1 MIKNE
6 SVLMEGEIRMMMNVP
21 LTIHSMMERAE
32 TLFPKKEIISRTHDR
47 VTTLTY
53 KQIGER
59 TRRLSSVLKKLGVK
73 EGERIG
79 TLAWN
84 HHRHVEAYFA
94 IPGIGS
100 VLHTINIRL
109 SPQHISY
116 IVNHAEDRILLIDED
131 LVPLVE
137 KIQGELSTVQAYIIM
152 TDKEEIPE
160 TSLTPVYHY
169 EHLLA
174 EGNPKHQFLKEIDEN
189 MPAGMCYTS
198 ATTGNPKGV
207 VYTHRSTVLHCMA
220 LGLADTAAL
229 SESDVAMAIVP
240 MFHVNAWGLPFAA
253 TWFGTKQVLPGP
265 MFTPKILL
273 EMIQKEKVT
282 VAAGVPTIWLGV
294 LQELEQHDYDLS
306 SMSRILCGGAAA
318 PKSVIAAFEQ
328 KYHVPFVHAYGMT
341 ETSPLVTLARLK
353 SYEKDLSYEE
363 QLEIRSKQ
371 GYLVPGVEMKI
382 VGGNGEVKWDGSE
395 MGELC
400 LRAPWIAAS
409 YYKDERTAEGFRD
422 GWLYTG
428 DVVTVDEEG
437 CVKIVDRTKDV
448 IKSGGEWISSVDLEN
463 ALMAHEAVFEAA
475 VVAVPHPKWQERP
488 VACVVRKPNRVVT
501 KEELYEFLQPQFAK
515 WWLPD
520 DIVFMKEIPKTSVG
534 KFLKQALRKELNK
547 K

>member
-1 MIKNE
+1 
-6 SVLMEGEIRMMMNVP
+6 MMMNVP
-21 LTIHSMMERAE
+21 LTISSMIERAE
-32 TLFPKKEIISRTHDR
+32 KLFPKKEIVSRTHDTI
-47 VTTLTY
+47 TTLTY
-53 KQIGER
+53 KQLGER
-59 TRRLSSVLKKLGVK
+59 TRRLSSALKKLGIK
-73 EGERIG
+73 EGERVG

-109 SPQHISY
+109 SAQHISY
-116 IVNHAEDRILLIDED
+116 IIGHAEDRILLVDED

-137 KIQGELSTVQAYIIM
+137 KIQDKLSTVQAYIIM
-152 TDKEEIPE
+152 TDKKELPE
-160 TSLTPVYHY
+160 TSLEPVYHY
-169 EHLLA
+169 EQLLT
-174 EGNPKHQFLKEIDEN
+174 EGDLDFQFLKDMDEN
-189 MPAGMCYTS
+189 TPAGMCYTS

-229 SESDVAMAIVP
+229 SEGDAAMAIVP

-253 TWFGTKQVLPGP
+253 TWFGSKQVLPGP

-273 EMIQKEKVT
+273 EMIQNERVT
-282 VAAGVPTIWLGV
+282 LAAGVPTIWLGV
-294 LQELEQHDYDLS
+294 LQELENNSYDLS
-306 SMSRILCGGAAA
+306 SMKRILCGGAAA

-328 KYHVPFVHAYGMT
+328 KHNVPFVHAYGMT

-353 SYEKDLSYEE
+353 SYETNLSYED

-371 GYLVPGVEMKI
+371 GYLVPGVEMKV
-382 VGGNGEVKWDGSE
+382 VGVSGEVKWDGTE

-400 LRAPWIAAS
+400 LRAPWVAAS
-409 YYKDERTAEGFRD
+409 YYNDERTIEGFRD

-463 ALMAHEAVFEAA
+463 ALMAHESVFEAA
-475 VVAVPHPKWQERP
+475 VVAVPHPEWQERP
-488 VACVVRKPNRVVT
+488 VACVVQKKNSSVT
-501 KEELYEFLQPQFAK
+501 KEELYEFLRPQFAK

-520 DIVFMKEIPKTSVG
+520 DIVFMEEIPKTSVG
-534 KFLKQALRKELNK
+534 KFLKQALRKELENLHK
-547 K
+547 GSEK